1 MSKQSSAEQKLT
13 ELLGMPLQALQEEF
27 ILVAAMQRQ
36 IMPDPERVEVFWD
49 YDIHGKTLPTAVA
62 GGDFYDFIDLGRFD
76 IKDKMGIAV
85 ADASGHAIAA
95 TMLIRDFN
103 TALYMGISFQSYY
116 AKETTDL
123 LFTKMNRR
131 MCRSS
136 QHNQFISCFY
146 GELQKEG
153 VLRYVNA
160 GHPSPLLFK
169 KDQLMTLDVGG
180 PVLGAFR
187 DLPLPHQVGEVR
199 MEQDDILVCFT
210 DGILETVNNQGE
222 EFGRERIIAVVE
234 KNRHRK
240 ALDLFNVIMEEVGTF
255 SQDQD
260 LADDQTLVVIK
271 KGLM

>member
-1 MSKQSSAEQKLT
+1 MVKQSSAEQKLT

-36 IMPDPERVEVFWD
+36 IMPNPERVEVFCD

-62 GGDFYDFIDLGRFD
+62 GGDFYDFIDLSRFD

-116 AKETTDL
+116 ARETTDL

-146 GELQKEG
+146 AELQKKG
-153 VLRYVNA
+153 VLRFVNA

-169 KDQLMTLDVGG
+169 RDQLMTLDVGG
-180 PVLGAFR
+180 AVLGAFR
-187 DLPLPHQVGEVR
+187 EPPMPYQVGEVR

-210 DGILETVNNQGE
+210 DGILETVNNQDE

-240 ALDLFNVIMEEVGTF
+240 ALDLFNLIMEEVGEF

-271 KGLM
+271 KGLP